1 MSDRPPDSAASPAA
15 LLALGLG
22 PAGTERVADMDE
34 DDLSSFLCAMPD
46 LELYECLGR
55 GGMGRVYRARQL
67 RLDRFVAVKLMSSEL
82 CEDPEFRERFEREA
96 RALARLDHAGIVR
109 IHDFGE
115 VGGTFYLIMEY
126 VEGTNLRELILDGV
140 EPETAVRLITQLCDA
155 LAYAHDR
162 GVVHRDIK
170 PENVLINLDGS
181 VKLADFGLAKLQK
194 LDERTQTH
202 RIVGTPQ
209 YMAPEQLRDPKS
221 VDHRADVFAI
231 GVVFYEMLTGQLP
244 VGRFPSP
251 SELGS
256 GDEHLDSVVLRA
268 LESNREHRFQ
278 AASEIRLALESG
290 EMTSS
295 HRAAPT
301 KRPRLT
307 RRGSA
312 WVLGG
317 LGAGALAAALGAW
330 NQPTDPHEAS
340 AILEVPAA
348 VNVSARNSPSVE
360 PTAARAPG
368 PRAANRW
375 PAVELASI
383 DESAGAIVGVDWT
396 ELQQAPGLAPL
407 IEAMRDDPTWKRCG
421 EVVLSRTHKV
431 VLAVDPDRSFGE
443 LLVHG
448 DWDPSDIEPC
458 LRVLAYQGD
467 TGGSVSIRRAAV
479 GPYLEYTVT
488 REGAEPAIVVVGRE
502 GKRILVSVGASR
514 TEADI
519 RERLQRQGSNN
530 IVSRIAPSTDLD
542 APIWA
547 IGDPFPSTW
556 HPSIA
561 ALSGHLDVW
570 QGVEASVVLR
580 FSDEAEAIRA
590 AKVVEGYATVAST
603 LDDELELV
611 VDTRR
616 DGEQLFVSASMKL
629 PETLGGSMSVHSA
642 GPTHN
647 SLGLSFNV
655 NNAID

>member
-1 MSDRPPDSAASPAA
+1 MSEQPPDAAGSPAA

-22 PAGTERVADMDE
+22 PVGTESVANMDE

-67 RLDRFVAVKLMSSEL
+67 RLDRFVAVKLMSAEL

-109 IHDFGE
+109 VHDFGE
-115 VGGTFYLIMEY
+115 VGGTFFLIMEY
-126 VEGTNLRELILDGV
+126 VEGTNLRELILGGV
-140 EPETAVRLITQLCDA
+140 EPQTAVRLISQLCDA
-155 LAYAHDR
+155 LAYAHER

-170 PENVLINLDGS
+170 PENVLINLDGA
-181 VKLADFGLAKLQK
+181 VKVADFGLAKLQK
-194 LDERTQTH
+194 LEARTRTH

-251 SELGS
+251 SEFGEC
-256 GDEHLDSVVLRA
+256 DEHLDSVVLRA

-278 AASEIRLALESG
+278 AASEIRVALESG
-290 EMTSS
+290 EMTPS
-295 HRAAPT
+295 HRPPLAERT
-301 KRPRLT
+301 GLT
-307 RRGSA
+307 RRASA

-317 LGAGALAAALGAW
+317 LGAGALAALGGAW
-330 NQPTDPHEAS
+330 SPSHDPHEAS
-340 AILEVPAA
+340 AMLEL
-348 VNVSARNSPSVE
+348 
-360 PTAARAPG
+360 PTAVHVGATPSTSNDPPGPRAPG

-375 PAVELASI
+375 PAVELASV
-383 DESAGAIVGVDWT
+383 DESAGAILGIDWT

-407 IEAMRDDPTWKRCG
+407 IDAMRSDPTWKRCG
-421 EVVLSRTHKV
+421 EVVLARTHKV
-431 VLAVDPDRSFGE
+431 VLALDPGRNFGE
-443 LLVHG
+443 FLIHG

-458 LRVLAYQGD
+458 LRVLASQGKD
-467 TGGSVSIRRAAV
+467 GGSVSIRRAAV

-488 REGAEPAIVVVGRE
+488 REGADPAIVSVGQE
-502 GKRILVSVGASR
+502 DKRILVSVGASR
-514 TEADI
+514 TEAEI
-519 RERLQRQGSNN
+519 RERLERQGSNDV
-530 IVSRIAPSTDLD
+530 VSRIAPSTDLD

-561 ALSGHLDVW
+561 GLSGHLDVW

-590 AKVVEGYATVAST
+590 SKVVEGYATVAST
-603 LDDELELV
+603 LDDELELAV
-611 VDTRR
+611 ETRR
-616 DGEQLFVSASMKL
+616 EDRQLFVSATMNL
-629 PETLGGSMSVHSA
+629 PDELGGSMSVRSVGA
-642 GPTHN
+642 TEN
-647 SLGLSFNV
+647 TLGLSFNV
-655 NNAID
+655 NHAVD